1 METGVWGAGSR
12 EERGGGSQEATEVKS
27 SPGHRGVGG
36 ERAGEGLLGAT
47 SLLSPPAE
55 AALWFWSQWGG
66 REAGKDIRGAEQAPG
81 VRTLSSDHPLPQSFV
96 HLLPHLE
103 AAPTR
108 CRQS

>member
-1 METGVWGAGSR
+1 MWGAGSR

-36 ERAGEGLLGAT
+36 EWAGEGLLGAT

-96 HLLPHLE
+96 HLLPHLG